1 MKIALVTG
9 ASSGLGRE
17 FVRQI
22 AEQGKVEEI
31 WAIARRRDRLEAL
44 QSISAVPIRV
54 LALDLTRPGDME
66 YLRNTLQDEL
76 PDIRILVNAAGM
88 GRMGPTVD
96 IPAKDNDAMIDLNCR
111 AAVDV
116 TDAAF
121 PYLHPGSQV
130 LEICSTAGFQPIPG
144 LNVYAATKAFLL
156 SYTQTLHYEL
166 SPAGIHVTAVCPYW
180 VKDTEFIGI
189 AEKGG
194 HGFRHYPLASRSQD
208 VVRRAL
214 RDSAL
219 NLRVSTP
226 GLVCTLHRAAAKVTP
241 QPALPAAGRL
251 AEPRLTQP
259 YNTEESIMEKHQ
271 YICPKCGCQQYESDR
286 LQATGGNFAKLFDIQ
301 NKKFVTI
308 SCCNCGYTELYRQT
322 GGEGWDL
329 LDFLSGH

>member
-44 QSISAVPIRV
+44 QSISTVPIRV

-208 VVRRAL
+208 VVRRAAGQ
-214 RDSAL
+214 RAEPA
-219 NLRVSTP
+219 RQHT

-241 QPALPAAGRL
+241 NLLCLPL
-251 AEPRLTQP
+251 A
-259 YNTEESIMEKHQ
+259 
-271 YICPKCGCQQYESDR
+271 D
-286 LQATGGNFAKLFDIQ
+286 
-301 NKKFVTI
+301 
-308 SCCNCGYTELYRQT
+308 
-322 GGEGWDL
+322 W
-329 LDFLSGH
+329 LSHV

>member
-66 YLRNTLQDEL
+66 DLRNTLQDEL

-226 GLVCTLHRAAAKVTP
+226 GLVCTL
-241 QPALPAAGRL
+241 PAAGRL

-286 LQATGGNFAKLFDIQ
+286 LQATGGNFAKMFDIQ

>member
-111 AAVDV
+111 GLTEMTCTCLPWMHKGTRIINLASA
-116 TDAAF
+116 AAF
-121 PYLHPGSQV
+121 CPQ
-130 LEICSTAGFQPIPG
+130 AKFA
-144 LNVYAATKAFLL
+144 VYAATKSYVL
-156 SYTQTLHYEL
+156 SFSRSLAAEL
-166 SPAGIHVTAVCPYW
+166 KEKGIFVTAVCPGPVDTPFFEVSGKLPGGMKEAVIADPVQV
-180 VKDTEFIGI
+180 VKQALIDAKYKKEVSVYGTAMKG
-189 AEKGG
+189 AEAATKVLP
-194 HGFRHYPLASRSQD
+194 HGMILKAMSM
-208 VVRRAL
+208 
-214 RDSAL
+214 
-219 NLRVSTP
+219 
-226 GLVCTLHRAAAKVTP
+226 
-241 QPALPAAGRL
+241 
-251 AEPRLTQP
+251 
-259 YNTEESIMEKHQ
+259 MEK
-271 YICPKCGCQQYESDR
+271 ITKE
-286 LQATGGNFAKLFDIQ
+286 
-301 NKKFVTI
+301 
-308 SCCNCGYTELYRQT
+308 
-322 GGEGWDL
+322 
-329 LDFLSGH
+329 

>member
-144 LNVYAATKAFLL
+144 L
-156 SYTQTLHYEL
+156 

-241 QPALPAAGRL
+241 NLLCLPL
-251 AEPRLTQP
+251 A
-259 YNTEESIMEKHQ
+259 
-271 YICPKCGCQQYESDR
+271 D
-286 LQATGGNFAKLFDIQ
+286 
-301 NKKFVTI
+301 
-308 SCCNCGYTELYRQT
+308 
-322 GGEGWDL
+322 W
-329 LDFLSGH
+329 LSHV

>member
-144 LNVYAATKAFLL
+144 LNIYAATKAFLL
-156 SYTQTLHYEL
+156 SYTQTLHYEF

-194 HGFRHYPLASRSQD
+194 HGFRHYPLASCSQD

-226 GLVCTLHRAAAKVTP
+226 GLVCTLHRAAAKVIP
-241 QPALPAAGRL
+241 NLLCLPL
-251 AEPRLTQP
+251 A
-259 YNTEESIMEKHQ
+259 
-271 YICPKCGCQQYESDR
+271 D
-286 LQATGGNFAKLFDIQ
+286 
-301 NKKFVTI
+301 
-308 SCCNCGYTELYRQT
+308 
-322 GGEGWDL
+322 W
-329 LDFLSGH
+329 LSHV

>member
-22 AEQGKVEEI
+22 AEQGKVEEL

-194 HGFRHYPLASRSQD
+194 HGFRHSAGQPQPGCCAPRPAGQRAEPARQHTGAG
-208 VVRRAL
+208 VHAAPRRGK
-214 RDSAL
+214 SY
-219 NLRVSTP
+219 
-226 GLVCTLHRAAAKVTP
+226 P

-251 AEPRLTQP
+251 AEPCLTQP

-286 LQATGGNFAKLFDIQ
+286 LQATGGNFAKMFDIQ

-329 LDFLSGH
+329 LDFLNGH

>member
-31 WAIARRRDRLEAL
+31 CAIARRRDRLEAL

-156 SYTQTLHYEL
+156 IYTQDAALRAFPCRHPCYCGMPLLGQGYRVHWHCGKRRAWLPPL
-166 SPAGIHVTAVCPYW
+166 SAGQPQPGCCAPRPAGQ
-180 VKDTEFIGI
+180 
-189 AEKGG
+189 
-194 HGFRHYPLASRSQD
+194 R
-208 VVRRAL
+208 
-214 RDSAL
+214 
-219 NLRVSTP
+219 
-226 GLVCTLHRAAAKVTP
+226 
-241 QPALPAAGRL
+241 
-251 AEPRLTQP
+251 AEPARQ
-259 YNTEESIMEKHQ
+259 H
-271 YICPKCGCQQYESDR
+271 
-286 LQATGGNFAKLFDIQ
+286 TGGWCARCTAPRQKLPPTCFA
-301 NKKFVTI
+301 
-308 SCCNCGYTELYRQT
+308 CRWPT
-322 GGEGWDL
+322 G
-329 LDFLSGH
+329 

>member
-1 MKIALVTG
+1 M
-9 ASSGLGRE
+9 
-17 FVRQI
+17 
-22 AEQGKVEEI
+22 
-31 WAIARRRDRLEAL
+31 
-44 QSISAVPIRV
+44 

-76 PDIRILVNAAGM
+76 PDIRILINAAGM

-241 QPALPAAGRL
+241 TCFACRWP
-251 AEPRLTQP
+251 
-259 YNTEESIMEKHQ
+259 
-271 YICPKCGCQQYESDR
+271 
-286 LQATGGNFAKLFDIQ
+286 TG
-301 NKKFVTI
+301 
-308 SCCNCGYTELYRQT
+308 
-322 GGEGWDL
+322 
-329 LDFLSGH
+329 

>member
-111 AAVDV
+111 GLTEMTCTCLPWMHKGTRIINLASA
-116 TDAAF
+116 AAF
-121 PYLHPGSQV
+121 CPQ
-130 LEICSTAGFQPIPG
+130 AKFA
-144 LNVYAATKAFLL
+144 VYAATKSYVL
-156 SYTQTLHYEL
+156 SFSRSLAAEL
-166 SPAGIHVTAVCPYW
+166 KEKGIFVTAVCPGPVDTPFFEVSGKLPGGMKEAVMADPVQV
-180 VKDTEFIGI
+180 VKQALIDAKYKKEVSVYGTAMKG
-189 AEKGG
+189 AEAATKVLP
-194 HGFRHYPLASRSQD
+194 HGMILKAMSM
-208 VVRRAL
+208 
-214 RDSAL
+214 
-219 NLRVSTP
+219 
-226 GLVCTLHRAAAKVTP
+226 
-241 QPALPAAGRL
+241 
-251 AEPRLTQP
+251 
-259 YNTEESIMEKHQ
+259 MEK
-271 YICPKCGCQQYESDR
+271 ITKE
-286 LQATGGNFAKLFDIQ
+286 
-301 NKKFVTI
+301 
-308 SCCNCGYTELYRQT
+308 
-322 GGEGWDL
+322 
-329 LDFLSGH
+329 

>member
-31 WAIARRRDRLEAL
+31 WAIARRRDRLKAL

-121 PYLHPGSQV
+121 PYLHQAVRYWRFAPLRGS
-130 LEICSTAGFQPIPG
+130 
-144 LNVYAATKAFLL
+144 
-156 SYTQTLHYEL
+156 
-166 SPAGIHVTAVCPYW
+166 SP
-180 VKDTEFIGI
+180 
-189 AEKGG
+189 
-194 HGFRHYPLASRSQD
+194 FR
-208 VVRRAL
+208 
-214 RDSAL
+214 
-219 NLRVSTP
+219 
-226 GLVCTLHRAAAKVTP
+226 G
-241 QPALPAAGRL
+241 
-251 AEPRLTQP
+251 
-259 YNTEESIMEKHQ
+259 
-271 YICPKCGCQQYESDR
+271 
-286 LQATGGNFAKLFDIQ
+286 
-301 NKKFVTI
+301 
-308 SCCNCGYTELYRQT
+308 
-322 GGEGWDL
+322 
-329 LDFLSGH
+329 

>member
-194 HGFRHYPLASRSQD
+194 HGFRHYPLA
-208 VVRRAL
+208 
-214 RDSAL
+214 
-219 NLRVSTP
+219 
-226 GLVCTLHRAAAKVTP
+226 AARM
-241 QPALPAAGRL
+241 LCAA
-251 AEPRLTQP
+251 P
-259 YNTEESIMEKHQ
+259 
-271 YICPKCGCQQYESDR
+271 CGTAR
-286 LQATGGNFAKLFDIQ
+286 
-301 NKKFVTI
+301 
-308 SCCNCGYTELYRQT
+308 
-322 GGEGWDL
+322 
-329 LDFLSGH
+329 